1 MTNQKD
7 LTTNVCA
14 MTLGLRT
21 PAV

>member
-14 MTLGLRT
+14 MTPGLRN
-21 PAV
+21 PVV